1 MPSINDCSGLAIAL
15 TAARFS
21 RKPNKE
27 AAIISQYPRFGRAH
41 FPTLLAIVLLA
52 VGCRDFVGPETR
64 GEDARTSLVAVA
76 PRGVSGVGAIG
87 PGTPLPGSNRQ
98 EFVLDV
104 TAPVGGRL
112 VYVDWGVRIAGRMIV
127 DPVTHPGTGVTS
139 FDQISARCARLSGTG
154 WIDTGDFWQFF
165 IDVCDNATPGAG
177 FDTFAITLPDR
188 VAPGV
193 PYARS
198 GMLSGGDIVLRGGS

>member
-1 MPSINDCSGLAIAL
+1 MPSIDGPPGLVIAL
-15 TAARFS
+15 SAARFS

-27 AAIISQYPRFGRAH
+27 AAIISHYPRFGRAR
-41 FPTLLAIVLLA
+41 FTSLLATVLLA
-52 VGCRDFVGPETR
+52 VGCRDFVGPDKQGTTV
-64 GEDARTSLVAVA
+64 ATSALSAT
-76 PRGVSGVGAIG
+76 PPGVSGTGTIG

-98 EFVLDV
+98 EFVFDV

-139 FDQISARCARLSGTG
+139 FERISARCARVSGTG
-154 WIDTGDFWQFF
+154 WIDTGHFWQFF
-165 IDVCDNATPGAG
+165 IEVCDNATPGAG

-198 GMLSGGDIVLRGGS
+198 GTLSGGDIVLRGDS